1 MGNPYMGQLLLGAWN
16 FAPRGYNLCNGQ
28 LLGISQN
35 SALFALLGTA
45 YGGDGIRTF
54 ALPNLQGRTPIGVS
68 PFLGIPIGT
77 VGGQSSHTLTN
88 AEVPGHTHT
97 LNAATNKASQTTAAG
112 AILATGDAVIYAPPS
127 SLTAMNAGSLTAVG
141 GQPHENQQPFLVM
154 NWCISLSGIFP
165 SRN

>member
-16 FAPRGYNLCNGQ
+16 FAPRGYSLCNGQ

-54 ALPNLQGRTPIGVS
+54 ALPNLQGRTPIGLS
-68 PFLGIPIGT
+68 PFQGLQIGT
-77 VGGQSSHTLTN
+77 LGGETTHTLTS

-97 LNAATNKASQTTAAG
+97 LNAALDTANSTSAVG
-112 AILATGDAVIYAPPS
+112 AMLATGAAALYAAPS
-127 SLTAMNAGSLTAVG
+127 NLKAMSAGSVSAVG